1 LAPQAEEI
9 RHRLGEFAAK
19 WGGYE
24 GSEQAEAQTF
34 LTQLLNCYGA
44 DREAVGAKFEEPTGT
59 KFMDMIWPGVCI
71 IEMKRPREAGKLSQH
86 RKQALEYWQAVG
98 RPGAPAPPYVVLCA
112 FHRFEIWKPGEVYTE
127 PLAKFDLTELPE
139 NCDALLFLAE
149 RRPGFFAHDRLTRDA
164 VALVTD
170 LYGQLEER
178 EAADDDVLQ
187 DFVLQVVWSM
197 FAEDL
202 GILPG
207 HLFTRLLD
215 GLVADESRSSF
226 DDLGRLFRYLAE
238 KEPRPSHGVY
248 KGTPYAN
255 GGLFAKPAEVH
266 LQPDEVE
273 MLRKAADFEWMEVE
287 PAIFGSLLTGA
298 LGREKQWALGA
309 HYTAEADIL
318 KVVVPT
324 VVDPWRDRIASCDT
338 LDETKAAQRDLMEYV
353 VLDPACG
360 SGNFLYVAYR
370 ELRRIEAELRDRIAE
385 LRKAGGLPDQA
396 EFNLFPIQN
405 MMGIEIEPFAAKL
418 ARVTMWIGHKLAV
431 DRLGVDEPVLPLV
444 DLSGIRQGDALR
456 LPWPRAEAIISNPPY
471 HGSQRL
477 RRELGDEYVE
487 WLKQEFGIGIKDY
500 AAYWFRKVH
509 PHLPDGGRA
518 GLVVTNSISQNRNRE
533 PTLDWIIENG
543 AVITD
548 AVSKEHWS
556 GEAHVNV
563 SVVNWIKNPPAVQG
577 ESTLDGVLVAGISS
591 SLRAGAFDVAAAR
604 RLEGN
609 YGVAFQG
616 PIPADDGGFILE
628 QEAAATLLAINEP
641 DYRQV
646 VRPYLDSDD
655 IGQKPGCQPSRYVID
670 FGLRSLEEAA
680 SFPAAL
686 EIVRSKVKPFR
697 EGNRRK
703 LYRDRWWLFAE
714 PRRKMRAA
722 VGPLGRYLAGTR
734 HGTRLHFCWCDAWT
748 LASDATNAFA
758 LDDDYALGILSSG
771 FHARWAWA
779 QSGTIREDIRYTLT
793 SAFEKFPW
801 PMPTPDQRAAI
812 GKIAKRLDALRHDI
826 CLDRQI
832 GLTALYNQIDDGAF
846 TDVRRLHDQL
856 DEAVAGAY
864 GWPASVASD
873 ADESNRKLFEL
884 NLAIAADD
892 VPYAPFS

>member
-1 LAPQAEEI
+1 MAPQTEEI

-34 LTQLLNCYGA
+34 LTQLLDCYGA

-71 IEMKRPREAGKLSQH
+71 VEMKRPSEAGKLSQH
-86 RKQALEYWQAVG
+86 REQALEYWQSVG

-112 FHRFEIWKPGEVYTE
+112 FHSFEVWKPGEVYTE

-202 GILPG
+202 GMLPG

-248 KGTPYAN
+248 EGTPYAN

-273 MLRKAADFEWMEVE
+273 MLRKAADFEWTEVE

-324 VVDPWRDRIASCDT
+324 VVEPWRDRIASCDT
-338 LDETKAAQRDLMEYV
+338 LDEAKAAQRDLMEYV

-370 ELRRIEAELRDRIAE
+370 ELRRIEAELRDRIGE
-385 LRKAGGLPDQA
+385 LRRSGGLPDQA
-396 EFNLFPIQN
+396 ELNLFPIQN
-405 MMGIEIEPFAAKL
+405 MKGIEIEPFAAKL

-456 LPWPRAEAIISNPPY
+456 APWPRADAIISNPPY

-487 WLKQEFGIGIKDY
+487 WLQQEFGIGVKDY
-500 AAYWFRKVH
+500 SAYWFRKAH

-518 GLVVTNSISQNRNRE
+518 GLVVTNSISQNRNRG
-533 PTLDWIIENG
+533 PTLDWIIESG
-543 AVITD
+543 AVITN
-548 AVSKEHWS
+548 AVSKQHWS
-556 GEAHVNV
+556 GEANVNV
-563 SVVNWIKNPPAVQG
+563 SIVNWTKNPIHTPPHVV
-577 ESTLDGVLVAGISS
+577 LDGEEVERITGALRTPGLDVSDALPLQQNDGIT
-591 SLRAGAFDVAAAR
+591 
-604 RLEGN
+604 
-609 YGVAFQG
+609 FQG
-616 PIPADDGGFILE
+616 PQPVGKGFLLEVSEARAILAKSDADYGE
-628 QEAAATLLAINEP
+628 
-641 DYRQV
+641 V
-646 VRPYLDSDD
+646 VRPYLVGKD
-655 IGQKPGCQPSRYVID
+655 ITTSPNQHPSRYIID
-670 FGLRSLEEAA
+670 FGAKSLEGAEKY
-680 SFPAAL
+680 PAAL
-686 EIVRSKVKPFR
+686 EIVRERVKPIR
-697 EGNRRK
+697 DKNRRK
-703 LYRDRWWLFAE
+703 VRREKWWLLGELVPAMRMALDPLRRYIAGTATGKRVLFAWAE
-714 PRRKMRAA
+714 P
-722 VGPLGRYLAGTR
+722 G
-734 HGTRLHFCWCDAWT
+734 WCP
-748 LASDATNAFA
+748 SNAMNVFA
-758 LDDDYALGILSSG
+758 LDDDYSMGVLTSRIHGE
-771 FHARWAWA
+771 WA
-779 QSGTIREDIRYTLT
+779 QPQSSTMRIDPRYTPT
-793 SAFEKFPW
+793 TAFMTFPW
-801 PMPTPDQRAAI
+801 PTPSESERRDIDQI
-812 GKIAKRLDALRHDI
+812 SKRLVAARQRV
-826 CLDRQI
+826 CLDGKI
-832 GLTALYNQIDDGAF
+832 GLTTLYNEVEQGAYME
-846 TDVRRLHDQL
+846 VRKLHDEL
-856 DEAVAGAY
+856 DRMVVKAY
-864 GWPASVASD
+864 GWPASAALD
-873 ADESNRKLFEL
+873 ADESNRRLLEL
-884 NLAIAADD
+884 NAAIAAGDT
-892 VPYAPFS
+892 PYSPFS

>member
-1 LAPQAEEI
+1 MAPQTEEI
-9 RHRLGEFAAK
+9 RRRLGEFAAK

-24 GSEQAEAQTF
+24 GSERAEAQTF
-34 LTQLLNCYGA
+34 LTQLLGCYGA
-44 DREAVGAKFEEPTGT
+44 DREAVGAKFEEPTGA

-71 IEMKRPREAGKLSQH
+71 VEMKRPSEAGKLSQH
-86 RKQALEYWQAVG
+86 REQALDYWQSVG

-112 FHRFEIWKPGEVYTE
+112 FHSFEVWKPGEVYTE

-139 NCDALLFLAE
+139 NCDALLFLAK
-149 RRPGFFAHDRLTRDA
+149 RQPGFFAHDRLTRDA
-164 VALVTD
+164 VALVTG
-170 LYGQLEER
+170 LYRQLEER

-202 GILPG
+202 GMLPG
-207 HLFTRLLD
+207 HLFTRLLE
-215 GLVADESRSSF
+215 GLAADESRSSF
-226 DDLGRLFRYLAE
+226 DDLGRLFSYLAE

-318 KVVVPT
+318 KVVIPT
-324 VVDPWRDRIASCDT
+324 VAEPWRDRIASCDT
-338 LDETKAAQRDLMEYV
+338 LSEAKAAQRDLMDYV

-370 ELRRIEAELRDRIAE
+370 ELRRIEAELRDRIAD
-385 LRKAGGLPDQA
+385 LRRTSGLPDQT
-396 EFNLFPIQN
+396 ELNLFPIQN
-405 MMGIEIEPFAAKL
+405 MKGIEIEPFAAKL

-431 DRLGVDEPVLPLV
+431 DKLGVDEPVLPLV

-456 LPWPRAEAIISNPPY
+456 VPWPRADAIISNPPY

-477 RRELGDEYVE
+477 RRELGDEYVA
-487 WLKQEFGIGIKDY
+487 WLQQEFGIGVKDY
-500 AAYWFRKVH
+500 SAYWFRKAY
-509 PHLPDGGRA
+509 PHLSDGGRA

-533 PTLDWIIENG
+533 PTLDWIIQHG

-548 AVSKEHWS
+548 AVSKEPWS

-563 SVVNWIKNPPAVQG
+563 SVVNWVKNPAAEQG
-577 ESTLDGVLVAGISS
+577 HFTLDGVAVSGINS
-591 SLRAGAFDVAAAR
+591 SLTAGAFDPATAK
-604 RLEGN
+604 RLKGN
-609 YGVAFQG
+609 RGVAFQG
-616 PIPADDGGFILE
+616 PIPADDGGFVMDE
-628 QEAAATLLAINEP
+628 GTARTLLAIDGL

-655 IGQKPGCQPSRYVID
+655 IGQEPGCRPTRYIID

-680 SFPAAL
+680 AFPVAL
-686 EIVRSKVKPFR
+686 DIVRSKVKPFR
-697 EGNRRK
+697 ERNRRK

-714 PRRKMRAA
+714 PRPRMRAA
-722 VGPLGRYLAGTR
+722 VESLGRYLAGTR
-734 HGTRLHFCWCDAWT
+734 HGARLHFCWCDSWT
-748 LASDATNAFA
+748 LASDATNTFA
-758 LDDDYALGILSSG
+758 LGDDYALGILSSSI
-771 FHARWAWA
+771 HSHWAWA
-779 QSGTIREDIRYTLT
+779 QSGTIRTDIRYTLT
-793 SAFEKFPW
+793 SAFETFPW
-801 PMPTPDQRAAI
+801 PTPTANQRTAI
-812 GKIAKRLDALRHDI
+812 AQTARRLDEVRQRI

-832 GLTALYNQIDDGAF
+832 GLTELYKQVDDGAF
-846 TDVRRLHDQL
+846 TDVKHLHDQL
-856 DEAVAGAY
+856 DEAVARAY
-864 GWPASVASD
+864 GWPANAVSD
-873 ADESNRKLFEL
+873 VDGSNRKLFEL
-884 NLAIAADD
+884 NLAIASEDA
-892 VPYAPFS
+892 PYAPFS